1 VNPRTTDTTKA
12 DAAARQDGAGAKR
25 GGPGT
30 LQGMLSLDELRQE
43 VEAGTIDTIV
53 AAFTDMQGRLIGK
66 RIQGEYFLEDVA
78 DHGIEGCNYLL
89 ALDMEMDPVPG
100 YDMANW
106 ERGYGDFT
114 MVPDF
119 ASLRRIPWLDGTALV
134 LCDVAWEDGSP
145 VTASPRQ
152 VLIKQVERAHA
163 LGYAP
168 MLASELE
175 FYLYRD
181 SFEEAAEKGYRD
193 LTPTVPYI
201 MDYHILA
208 TTRDEDFMRQ
218 VRLGMQGAGI
228 PVEFSKGEAWYGQ
241 HELNMRYADA
251 ITSADRHTIYK
262 NGVKEIAHK
271 NGLSV
276 TFMAKP
282 SEKDIGSSCHIH
294 SSLVSTANGAS
305 AFVDDHD
312 ETDVFRHFL
321 GGLRKHIR
329 ELALFVA
336 PSVNSYKRYA
346 AESWAPTSVS
356 WGRDNRTCGFRVVGH
371 GQARRVEC
379 RIPGADVNPYLSFA
393 AVLAAGLDGIE
404 SKADPGPEL
413 KGNAYE
419 AGEADAFPS
428 SLREAVELWER
439 SAFAKDAF
447 GEDVW
452 SHYLNYGR
460 TEQRLF
466 DQVVTDYERARMFER
481 G

>member
-1 VNPRTTDTTKA
+1 
-12 DAAARQDGAGAKR
+12 
-25 GGPGT
+25 
-30 LQGMLSLDELRQE
+30 M
-43 VEAGTIDTIV
+43 
-53 AAFTDMQGRLIGK
+53 
-66 RIQGEYFLEDVA
+66 
-78 DHGIEGCNYLL
+78 
-89 ALDMEMDPVPG
+89 
-100 YDMANW
+100 
-106 ERGYGDFT
+106 
-114 MVPDF
+114 
-119 ASLRRIPWLDGTALV
+119 
-134 LCDVAWEDGSP
+134 
-145 VTASPRQ
+145 
-152 VLIKQVERAHA
+152 
-163 LGYAP
+163 
-168 MLASELE
+168 
-175 FYLYRD
+175 
-181 SFEEAAEKGYRD
+181 GYRG

-208 TTRDEDFMRQ
+208 TTRDENFMRQ
-218 VRLGMQGAGI
+218 VRLGMQRAGI

-251 ITSADRHTIYK
+251 VTSADRHTIYK

-294 SSLVSTANGAS
+294 SSLVSLETEQS
-305 AFVDDHD
+305 AFVDGHD
-312 ETDVFRHFL
+312 ETDVFRNYL

-356 WGRDNRTCGFRVVGH
+356 WGRDNRTCGFRIVGH
-371 GQARRVEC
+371 GQSHRVEC

-404 SKADPGPEL
+404 AKTDPGPEL

-419 AGEADAFPS
+419 AGEAEAFPS
-428 SLREAVELWER
+428 SLREAVDLWEQ
-439 SAFAKDAF
+439 SSFAKKAF
-447 GEDVW
+447 GEEVW